1 MAQYQNVSDLYTDVQ
16 KYVDTKEA
24 YFISKIPAWV
34 YFAET
39 ELDRRLRHPA
49 AEKVDVFTVSAGY
62 DYLTAP
68 KNLLELKSIRNRSNN
83 QILYRQ
89 SYEKIYDVQNYSNQ
103 PIAFASV
110 SNMYKLDKAVSTDTA
125 FEVVYY
131 IAPEKLDVSNS
142 SNLYLIAV
150 PDFLLWVALE
160 QAYIFDGQ
168 PDQAQY
174 WRNMA
179 ETSLTGLQEQLLRES
194 YQGSTLVTWA
204 NSDNITRYY

>member
-110 SNMYKLDKAVSTDTA
+110 SNK
-125 FEVVYY
+125 
-131 IAPEKLDVSNS
+131 
-142 SNLYLIAV
+142 
-150 PDFLLWVALE
+150 
-160 QAYIFDGQ
+160 
-168 PDQAQY
+168 
-174 WRNMA
+174 
-179 ETSLTGLQEQLLRES
+179 
-194 YQGSTLVTWA
+194 
-204 NSDNITRYY
+204 